1 MNQNEDYEFVSAAM
15 DDDGLSDEMLDKL
28 LSDDEARQKWYEY
41 HMIRDCMQRGRKVVR
56 SEKQFIEIEKERF
69 SVEER
74 APAGF
79 TAVKQSGTPLQSAAV
94 SEQRKA
100 SNSVFGTF
108 AVAAS
113 VMAVAV
119 GVWQFYP
126 AGGGTEKTAGQTV
139 QDGDKKAAGI
149 VPVDG
154 GSKQADTDA
163 VSRAEA
169 QGAVVPNAARANQAA
184 PVESK
189 AVRVE
194 KIEQEHTAGEAK

>member
-126 AGGGTEKTAGQTV
+126 AGGGTEKTAGQTI

-149 VPVDG
+149 VSVDG
-154 GSKQADTDA
+154 RAKQAETDA
-163 VSRAEA
+163 VSHAEA

-194 KIEQEHTAGEAK
+194 KIEQEHMAGKAK

>member
-79 TAVKQSGTPLQSAAV
+79 TAVKQSGTPLQPAAV

-126 AGGGTEKTAGQTV
+126 AGGGAEKTAGQTV
-139 QDGDKKAAGI
+139 QESDKKAAGI
-149 VPVDG
+149 VSVDG
-154 GSKQADTDA
+154 RAKQAETDA
-163 VSRAEA
+163 VSHAEA